1 MPNGQEVGKEN
12 VAALEAWAATQSDE
26 DFTQIIYQAS
36 RSITRGRRKSSIL
49 SCARATCKMRDGI
62 GLGLRVD

>member
-26 DFTQIIYQAS
+26 DFTQIIYQGKLN
-36 RSITRGRRKSSIL
+36 RSEVAKGAGIGKSS
-49 SCARATCKMRDGI
+49 RA
-62 GLGLRVD
+62 VS

>member
-26 DFTQIIYQAS
+26 DFTQIIYQGKLN
-36 RSITRGRRKSSIL
+36 RSEVAKCAGICKSS
-49 SCARATCKMRDGI
+49 RA
-62 GLGLRVD
+62 VA

>member
-26 DFTQIIYQAS
+26 DLGVFRILCHSNSLLII
-36 RSITRGRRKSSIL
+36 
-49 SCARATCKMRDGI
+49 
-62 GLGLRVD
+62 